1 MKKQT
6 QIAKYQS
13 GSAMLEFTLILAV
26 ILPVGLGIAMLGK
39 LTDLQQTTEQ
49 AGRYSAWEATVYS
62 RQALNDKHITAVDER
77 FFHAQDSDI
86 SSLAAS
92 GETSVKKNILWGE
105 PTARAGSLRD
115 LSSVS
120 RAAGTTVESAYT
132 FDTGKAKASRIS
144 GEAVA
149 AVGGLISDLKGNS
162 WGLVADGLLRSSVD
176 VAVRPTGLLHAL
188 HGQCGNHASAN
199 SASGNTSE
207 ASDKNEHVC
216 VSAAGVILADGW
228 SASSDAQAKSR
239 VRSLVVGS
247 TLTRVGEG
255 LSALLGSILFPEL
268 DPLDEAFGHVDMTVL
283 PEYAKP

>member
-1 MKKQT
+1 MSKQSR
-6 QIAKYQS
+6 IGRYQS
-13 GSAMLEFTLILAV
+13 GSAMVEFTLILGV

-62 RQALNDKHITAVDER
+62 RQALNGQQRTAVDER

-86 SSLAAS
+86 SSLATSEEAS
-92 GETSVKKNILWGE
+92 LEKNTLWGE
-105 PTARAGSLRD
+105 PSARAGSLRE

-120 RAAGTTVESAYT
+120 RVAGTTVASEYT
-132 FDTGKAKASRIS
+132 FDTGKAEASRVS
-144 GEAVA
+144 GELVA
-149 AVGGLISDLKGNS
+149 AAGLLSDFKGNS

-188 HGQCGNHASAN
+188 HGQCASSASAESASAN
-199 SASGNTSE
+199 TNE

-216 VSAAGVILADGW
+216 VRAAGVILADGW

-239 VRSLVVGS
+239 IRSLVAGS
-247 TLTRVGEG
+247 TLTKVGEG
-255 LSALLGSILFPEL
+255 LSGLLGSLLFPEL
-268 DPLDEAFGHVDMTVL
+268 DPLDKAFGYVDMTVL

>member
-1 MKKQT
+1 M
-6 QIAKYQS
+6 
-13 GSAMLEFTLILAV
+13 
-26 ILPVGLGIAMLGK
+26 
-39 LTDLQQTTEQ
+39 
-49 AGRYSAWEATVYS
+49 
-62 RQALNDKHITAVDER
+62 DER

-188 HGQCGNHASAN
+188 HGQCGNHASAE

-207 ASDKNEHVC
+207 ASDNNEHVC

-228 SASSDAQAKSR
+228 SASSNAQAKSR